1 MHSFDIF
8 DTLITR
14 STAVPR
20 GIFML
25 MEKRMCKIN
34 RFDSFLCANF
44 YELRSGAE
52 RLARRYARSA
62 GREEVTLDDI
72 YKILSMT
79 TGVSEEQLEELKKL
93 EVDLECD
100 NVLGIRK
107 NIALLKKLKKEGERV
122 VLISDM
128 YLDEESIR
136 CILCRVDSVFADI
149 PVYVSSAYGKTKGN
163 GSLFLV
169 VQKQEQINFSDWI
182 HYGDN
187 ESADIRAAMKL
198 GIKAIHL
205 VSEELKEYEHPEK
218 SIYHQ
223 LSVGSSRYVR
233 TLGRGDC
240 VSEVG
245 SSLAGPILYPYVK
258 WILRESLRNGINRL
272 YFVARDGWILQ
283 HIADKIIEKES
294 YQIHTAY
301 IYGSRVTWRLPCYDG
316 SKEDLRELLY
326 YSNVEEVSSWE
337 GLAKLFQLSLEE
349 LLPFLPEK
357 SDIYKGEKQISK
369 SEADTVCKWLQE
381 NEAFR
386 RYLVKS
392 QGKNRELVIHYLQ
405 QELDVSDDRFAFVE
419 LSGSGFT
426 QQCLAK
432 ILGNFYTG
440 EVKNFFYCLS
450 DAHGNDC
457 CRFFQFYPN
466 DLKRY
471 FMLELMCRA
480 PHGQV
485 TGYKEEA
492 GIISPVLESREGEW
506 IKEYGIE
513 TYRVAVLAYV
523 QYMEDACVRNGLAE
537 TQKLDIVK
545 EYMELIAEHPPKRIA
560 EYFGHMPFSCSGKKN
575 AMVEFAPPISKKQL
589 RKMYFWDNGKNIR
602 HFYQGD
608 HAEYALTVSNEAR
621 VYKEKCERYRKS
633 WIGKWIINCIRFF
646 PTCHSLE
653 FDYYCPREFLQGNVV
668 IYGAGKV
675 GQDFVKQAQQ
685 KRAGCIRLLWV
696 DSNYIQLQAAGLD
709 VKSPEEIKGHS
720 FDRIIIAVHHAAARQ
735 EIWERLRNM
744 GIEAEKI
751 YYG

>member
-14 STAVPR
+14 STAVPQ

-25 MEKRMCKIN
+25 MEKKMCGMN
-34 RFDSFLCANF
+34 GFTSFLCTNF
-44 YELRSGAE
+44 YELRTGAE

-62 GREEVTLDDI
+62 GKEEITLDDI
-72 YKILSMT
+72 YKVLSMT
-79 TGVSEEQLEELKKL
+79 TNISEEQLDELKRL
-93 EVDLECD
+93 EVNLECEH
-100 NVLGIRK
+100 VLGIQK
-107 NIALLKKLKKEGERV
+107 NISLLKKIKEEGEKV

-128 YLDEESIR
+128 YLNEESIR
-136 CILCRVDSVFADI
+136 CILCCVDSVFADL
-149 PVYVSSAYGKTKGN
+149 PVYVSSAYGKTKRSGN
-163 GSLFLV
+163 LFWEV
-169 VQKQEQINFSDWI
+169 KKQEQADFADWV
-182 HYGDN
+182 HYGDD
-187 ESADIRAAMKL
+187 ETADIRSAVKL
-198 GIKAIHL
+198 GIKAVHMPA
-205 VSEELKEYEHPEK
+205 EELKEYEYPEK

-233 TLGRGDC
+233 TLGKKDC
-240 VSEVG
+240 ISEVG
-245 SSLAGPILYPYVK
+245 ASLAGPILYPYVR
-258 WILRESLRNGINRL
+258 WILRESLKNGIDRL

-283 HIADKIIEKES
+283 QIADKIIEKEC

-316 SKEDLRELLY
+316 SKEDFGEILY
-326 YSNVEEVSSWE
+326 YSNVEEVSSWK
-337 GLAKLFQLSLEE
+337 GLAELFQLTLEE
-349 LLPFLPEK
+349 LISFLPEK
-357 SDIYKGEKQISK
+357 SDIYKGDKQISK

-381 NEAFR
+381 NESFR
-386 RYLVKS
+386 EYLVKN
-392 QGKNRELVIHYLQ
+392 QAKNRELVIRYLKQ
-405 QELDVSDDRFAFVE
+405 QLDVSDGRFALVE

-432 ILGNFYTG
+432 LLGNFYTG

-450 DAHGNDC
+450 DIHGNNYC
-457 CRFFQFYPN
+457 KYFQFYPN

-485 TGYKEEA
+485 TGYKEES
-492 GIISPVLESREGEW
+492 GVISPVLESREGEW
-506 IKEYGIE
+506 IKKYGIE
-513 TYRVAVLAYV
+513 AYRDAVLAYV
-523 QYMEDACVRNGLAE
+523 EHMENACVRNGLAE

-545 EYMELIAEHPPKRIA
+545 EYMELIAEYPPKRIA

-575 AMVEFAPPISKKQL
+575 AMVEFAPSVSKKQL
-589 RKMYFWDNGKNIR
+589 RKIYFWNNGKNIR
-602 HFYQGD
+602 QVYQGD
-608 HAEYALTVSNEAR
+608 HIDYALAASNEAKE
-621 VYKEKCERYRKS
+621 YKKKCEKYRKS
-633 WIGKWIINCIRFF
+633 RIGKWIINCTRLFHIFYS
-646 PTCHSLE
+646 PE
-653 FDYYCPREFLQGNVV
+653 FNYYCPREFLKGNII

-675 GQDFVKQAQQ
+675 GQEFVKQAQQ
-685 KRAGCIRLLWV
+685 KHAGCIRLLWV
-696 DSNYIQLQAAGLD
+696 DSSYIQLRAAGLD

-735 EIWERLRNM
+735 EIWEKLRNM